1 MLVNMNFRCFTRKRC
16 FAKDVLPEKDL
27 LEKAAI
33 MKRFEYLPLGKEF
46 KAQTKKQYQKL
57 DHTYEFD
64 RIAKIK
70 TNN

>member
-46 KAQTKKQYQKL
+46 KEAVS
-57 DHTYEFD
+57 
-64 RIAKIK
+64 KIRPYL
-70 TNN
+70 